1 MRFPWSSAPLSHF
14 DCPTCIHLIPDNLQE
29 LPTSLDRRFLL
40 QQRSMAATAV
50 HRLAGARL
58 DSGIIDIGLAGR
70 DRGRIER
77 LAGVAGRPL
86 GRGVGRPGGPA
97 QAAHEYSNFHDG
109 PCRPFCD
116 AGRLGPQTRAFRSI
130 GSRASLQLR
139 TCQRSLPGNRPTN
152 ASSTDCQYCSS
163 RGVREAVLRETAR
176 QDCLTAQCF
185 STATQMFLSKRASYD
200 ESCKGAEGAN
210 LPPHDLVAGHTW

>member
-1 MRFPWSSAPLSHF
+1 MRDLTVESSTSVLQVVIVGGLSALPVLLVGPWGGVWG
-14 DCPTCIHLIPDNLQE
+14 DRV
-29 LPTSLDRRFLL
+29 DRRKLPMSIQTFMTVLAVL
-40 QQRSMAATAV
+40 FAT
-50 HRLAGARL
+50 
-58 DSGIIDIGLAGR
+58 
-70 DRGRIER
+70 
-77 LAGVAGRPL
+77 
-86 GRGVGRPGGPA
+86 
-97 QAAHEYSNFHDG
+97 
-109 PCRPFCD
+109 

-200 ESCKGAEGAN
+200 ESCKGADGDD